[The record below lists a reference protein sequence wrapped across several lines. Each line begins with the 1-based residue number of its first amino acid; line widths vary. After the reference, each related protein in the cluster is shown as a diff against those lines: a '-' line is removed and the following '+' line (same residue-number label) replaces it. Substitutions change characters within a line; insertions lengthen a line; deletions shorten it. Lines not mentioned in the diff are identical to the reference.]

1 MNSKEILKERFERLY
16 PGKRLLAIQL
26 NGFNHSIFYDN
37 GSSNDEIEIARYSN
51 FAPEIKELTPLG
63 EMFEGYPNGNYQ
75 GNAEEIMYVN
85 PKER

>member
-1 MNSKEILKERFERLY
+1 MSKEILKERFEKFY

-37 GSSNDEIEIARYSN
+37 GSSSDEIEIARYSN

-75 GNAEEIMYVN
+75 GNAVEHLYVK
-85 PKER
+85 PDER